1 VRRVGKFVLMGHDCG
16 IYAAVL
22 KGEILL
28 HEWEGHE
35 HGLRLM
41 LYSLLRNLRYERLL
55 VGISDEMVVWDGWKD
70 VVWSLDG
77 VVVLVL

>member
-1 VRRVGKFVLMGHDCG
+1 
-16 IYAAVL
+16 
-22 KGEILL
+22 
-28 HEWEGHE
+28 
-35 HGLRLM
+35 M

-55 VGISDEMVVWDGWKD
+55 VGISDEMVVWDGLKD